1 MLMCQGSPP
10 SPAPSQLPQNA
21 AAFALPFGP
30 TALINGQIGGTGDSG
45 GGEVTA
51 VSLASCNQ
59 FSGGSGMFT
68 LDNGVVGNFTFMQPL
83 LRGRLRPA
91 GLLP

>member
-1 MLMCQGSPP
+1 M
-10 SPAPSQLPQNA
+10 
-21 AAFALPFGP
+21 
-30 TALINGQIGGTGDSG
+30 G

-59 FSGGSGMFT
+59 FSGGSGTFT